1 MKLFNLRLTT
11 LKSTLYAIV
20 FASFVVRAVAFFV
33 LPSTPSSLGPDEGTY
48 GALAKWTEQGLPA
61 TEFPLYGAGL
71 YQSARSLVWPAAMF
85 IKLGID
91 PLQSIRLTATIYGLL
106 SVWIVVF
113 VFLKTLDFRAG
124 LAEYVSKKSV
134 LVTSIF
140 AVFAFLPSHFIW
152 SLLGLRESAIEF
164 WTLCALISLYW
175 IFHFHKKLSLKSS
188 ILLIA
193 SIVFAFSSR
202 PQVGWVIVFAILIFL
217 LINIRKRTA
226 LALIPLVLVGLVLG
240 FMSTTDTTD
249 KSGTT
254 GTTDKS
260 GTTGTTD
267 KSGTTGVITST
278 GGKIFGSLASA
289 AQLTAYKHQAN
300 QLAAESTITTQRCPL
315 DGLAYTNRPPSSF
328 DTYFCIAWRAPYMAA
343 TFLFRP
349 LIFIDT
355 TSTSSLFAAIENIAW
370 LGAFIFIVVMLIKK
384 RRLAFVGPLVPSL
397 IFFVLYCV
405 GAGSYEGNMGTA
417 FRHKSLILWVIL
429 LLLASVIVAEKRPNS
444 RNESAQKGV

>member
-1 MKLFNLRLTT
+1 MTKNLVT
-11 LKSTLYAIV
+11 LKRELYAIV
-20 FASFVVRAVAFFV
+20 FASFVVRVVAFFV

-48 GALAKWTEQGLPA
+48 GALVKWTEQGLPA
-61 TEFPLYGAGL
+61 TDFPLYGAGL

-85 IKLGID
+85 VKLGID

-113 VFLKTLDFRAG
+113 VFLKTLDFRGG
-124 LAEYVSKKSV
+124 LAEYVSRKKL
-134 LVTSIF
+134 LVTCIF
-140 AVFAFLPSHFIW
+140 LVFAFLPSHFIW

-164 WTLCALISLYW
+164 WTLCTFTSLYW
-175 IFHFHKKLSLKSS
+175 IFHFRKKLSLKSS
-188 ILLIA
+188 ILMIA

-217 LINIRKRTA
+217 LINIRDRIA
-226 LALIPLVLVGLVLG
+226 LTLIPLVLVGLVLG
-240 FMSTTDTTD
+240 FMGTTGTPD

-254 GTTDKS
+254 STTS
-260 GTTGTTD
+260 TTGTT
-267 KSGTTGVITST
+267 STIAST
-278 GGKIFGSLASA
+278 GGKIVGSLTSA
-289 AQLTAYKHQAN
+289 AQLTAYKQQVN
-300 QLAAESTITTQRCPL
+300 QLDAASAITTPSCPRG
-315 DGLAYTNRPPSSF
+315 GLAYTNRPPSSF

-349 LIFIDT
+349 LIVIDT

-370 LGAFIFIVVMLIKK
+370 LGVFFFIVVMLIKK
-384 RRLAFVGPLVPSL
+384 RHLTFFGPLAPSL
-397 IFFVLYCV
+397 IFFMLYCV

-429 LLLASVIVAEKRPNS
+429 LLLASVLAAEKRPKS
-444 RNESAQKGV
+444 RNESA

>member
-1 MKLFNLRLTT
+1 MKLFSVKLTT
-11 LKSTLYAIV
+11 LKSKLYAIV
-20 FASFVVRAVAFFV
+20 FASFVVRVVAFFV

-48 GALAKWTEQGLPA
+48 SAVAKWTEQGLPA
-61 TEFPLYGAGL
+61 SDFPAYGAGL
-71 YQSARSLVWPAAMF
+71 YLSARSLVWPAAIF
-85 IKLGID
+85 IRLGID
-91 PLQSIRLTATIYGLL
+91 PLQSVRLTATIYGLL
-106 SVWIVVF
+106 SVWIVAF

-124 LAEYVSKKSV
+124 LGEYVSRKRL
-134 LVTSIF
+134 LVTSVF
-140 AVFAFLPSHFIW
+140 AVFAFLPGHFIW
-152 SLLGLRESAIEF
+152 SILGLRESAIEF
-164 WTLCALISLYW
+164 WTLCAFISLYW
-175 IFHFHKKLSLKSS
+175 MFHVHKKLSLKSS
-188 ILLIA
+188 ILFIS

-202 PQVGWVIVFAILIFL
+202 SQVGWVIVIAILIFL
-217 LINIRKRTA
+217 LIHIRERTA

-240 FMSTTDTTD
+240 FMGTT
-249 KSGTT
+249 GTT

-267 KSGTTGVITST
+267 KSGTTGTTGTTGVITST
-278 GGKIFGSLASA
+278 GGKILGSLASA

-300 QLAAESTITTQRCPL
+300 QLAAKSTITTQRCPL

-349 LIFIDT
+349 LIVIDT

-370 LGAFIFIVVMLIKK
+370 LGAFVFIVVMLIKK
-384 RRLAFVGPLVPSL
+384 RRLAFIGPLTPSL
-397 IFFVLYCV
+397 IFFILYCV

-429 LLLASVIVAEKRPNS
+429 LLLASALAAEKRPKL
-444 RNESAQKGV
+444 RNEST

>member
-1 MKLFNLRLTT
+1 MTKNLAT
-11 LKSTLYAIV
+11 LKRELYAIV
-20 FASFVVRAVAFFV
+20 FASFIVRVVAFFV
-33 LPSTPSSLGPDEGTY
+33 LPTTPSSLGPDEGTY

-61 TEFPLYGAGL
+61 TDFPLYGEGL

-85 IKLGID
+85 IKLNID

-106 SVWIVVF
+106 SVWLAVF
-113 VFLKTLDFRAG
+113 IFLKTLDVRAG
-124 LAEYVSKKSV
+124 LAEYVSRKRL
-134 LVTSIF
+134 LVISIF

-164 WTLCALISLYW
+164 WTLCVFTSLYW

-188 ILLIA
+188 ILLVA
-193 SIVFAFSSR
+193 SIIFAFSSR

-240 FMSTTDTTD
+240 FM
-249 KSGTT
+249 GTT

-260 GTTGTTD
+260 ETTGTTGTTGTTD
-267 KSGTTGVITST
+267 TIAST
-278 GGKIFGSLASA
+278 GGKIVGSLTNA
-289 AQLTAYKHQAN
+289 AQLTVYKHQVN
-300 QLAAESTITTQRCPL
+300 KLDAASAIVTQSCPRG
-315 DGLAYTNRPPSSF
+315 GLGYTNRPPSSF
-328 DTYFCIAWRAPYMAA
+328 DTYFCIAWRAPYMTA

-349 LIFIDT
+349 LIVIDT

-370 LGAFIFIVVMLIKK
+370 LGAFFFMVVMLIKK

-429 LLLASVIVAEKRPNS
+429 LLLASVLAAEKRPKS